1 MEKVVKGA
9 TKIKVSGAQPGAHC
23 ERIYANLS
31 LQLAAP
37 KAKYVETILSATRG
51 GEAGVAE
58 IFRTLQNRLRDSTW
72 TIVFKSLLV
81 VHLMVREGE
90 ADVTLRYLAE
100 SPRRLAI
107 SNFTEVMNEGTINVL
122 EHYFEMS
129 KPDATRALQIYKT
142 FSRQTELVV
151 QYLSVARQY
160 ELSTRLEIPKL
171 KHAPTSLTNSLEEYL
186 GDPDFEINRRQYLAQ
201 QDAKKSGG
209 RKTATLSAF
218 DKEIKADSSFP
229 SSKPTTITP
238 AKPAARGPAPDLIDF
253 FESIEDNQQTMAQQ
267 APQQPT
273 FNGYQQSQPIQQ
285 TGFVPQQQQVFPPQ
299 QPQAMQQPQANTNP
313 FFIQDQAPSFSQQA
327 PQQPQQAPQLPPLQP
342 DFTGAGFGG
351 YSAQPQSHPTFP
363 STYNSF
369 QSSLSSIPQES
380 AASFPPQST
389 AALSTG
395 QQPFSPQTSNPFR
408 QSTLSSQPSGP
419 SYASMS
425 PPLSAN
431 LNRQSTNPF
440 AKPAQ
445 QQQQQQS
452 GQSNFSLQNNSNSPF
467 TSPPPQQIQA
477 QPLQPQ
483 RTGTNPFARNLS
495 PAPTTPAEPLRPNP
509 TGSTNPFRQST
520 FINQSTGQ
528 GWQHST
534 NGTMGGFGM
543 NSVQTTPVFPRPGG

>member
-1 MEKVVKGA
+1 ML
-9 TKIKVSGAQPGAHC
+9 TM
-23 ERIYANLS
+23 
-31 LQLAAP
+31 
-37 KAKYVETILSATRG
+37 
-51 GEAGVAE
+51 
-58 IFRTLQNRLRDSTW
+58 D
-72 TIVFKSLLV
+72 LLV
-81 VHLMVREGE
+81 LF
-90 ADVTLRYLAE
+90 
-100 SPRRLAI
+100 S
-107 SNFTEVMNEGTINVL
+107 VMNEGTINVL
-122 EHYFEMS
+122 GMINHPEASLRPLIAPEHYFEMS

-186 GDPDFEINRRQYLAQ
+186 NDPDFEINRRQYLAQ

-209 RKTATLSAF
+209 RKTATISAF
-218 DKEIKADSSFP
+218 DKEIKTDLSFP
-229 SSKPTTITP
+229 TSKPTTVTP
-238 AKPAARGPAPDLIDF
+238 AKQAAKGPAPDLIDF

-267 APQQPT
+267 TPQQPT

-285 TGFVPQQQQVFPPQ
+285 AGFAPQQQQVFPPQ
-299 QPQAMQQPQANTNP
+299 QTQAMQQPQANTNP
-313 FFIQDQAPSFSQQA
+313 FVQNQAPNFGQQA
-327 PQQPQQAPQLPPLQP
+327 SQHPQQAPQLPPLQP
-342 DFTGAGFGG
+342 EFTGAGFGG

-363 STYNSF
+363 STFNSF

-389 AALSTG
+389 AALPTG

-419 SYASMS
+419 SFASMS
-425 PPLSAN
+425 PPPSAS

-452 GQSNFSLQNNSNSPF
+452 GQSNYSFQNNSNSPF
-467 TSPPPQQIQA
+467 TSPPPQQHQA

-495 PAPTTPAEPLRPNP
+495 PASATPAEPLRPNP
-509 TGSTNPFRQST
+509 TGSTNPFRQSA
-520 FINQSTGQ
+520 FIKQSTGQ
-528 GWQHST
+528 GWQHSP
-534 NGTMGGFGM
+534 NGTMGGFGI